1 MKASRLAAFL
11 DRDGTIIEDVDYISR
26 PENVRLL
33 PGAAE
38 AIRSLNDA
46 GVPVIV
52 VSNQS
57 GIGRGY
63 FTYEDFERVQARVEE
78 LLRAEGNAHLHAVYI
93 CPHAPSD
100 PSACS
105 CRKPSVG
112 LFQRAALEHE
122 LDLAG
127 SWFAGDKWRDVEPAL
142 ALHGQ
147 GFLIPARST
156 PTEDL
161 DRARTRGV
169 IRDSL
174 RDVAREIITTL
185 TGGQRAR

>member
-1 MKASRLAAFL
+1 MIASRPAAFL
-11 DRDGTIIEDVDYISR
+11 DRDGTIIEDVEYVSR
-26 PENVRLL
+26 PEEVRLL

-38 AIRSLNDA
+38 AIAALNTA

-63 FTYEDFERVQARVEE
+63 YTYDDFAHVQARVEQ
-78 LLRAEGNAHLHAVYI
+78 LLSERGAHLDGVYI

-100 PSACS
+100 ESPCA
-105 CRKPSVG
+105 CRKPGVA
-112 LFQRAALEHE
+112 LFECAAHDHGI
-122 LDLAG
+122 DLG
-127 SWFAGDKWRDVEPAL
+127 RSWYAGDKWRDVEPARTL
-142 ALHGQ
+142 GGY

-156 PTEDL
+156 PAADIARAGEFGLVRDDL
-161 DRARTRGV
+161 G
-169 IRDSL
+169 
-174 RDVAREIITTL
+174 DVAREIIAAL